1 MRRGINRLS
10 IRQTYHPQTRT
21 IMQTATTGPLEAEPL
36 RKVSTD
42 QILHRLREMFGED
55 RARLF
60 AGHSFRVTDEP
71 ERVVAFPHNIDELS
85 EMLKLASDERW
96 RVIPAGA
103 GTWLTMGNRPV
114 SFHLIVS
121 TAQMNRVLEYEP
133 ADLTAT
139 VESGCVLSTFNQ
151 LAAGHRQTIPLDP
164 FGDASATLGG
174 IVSTA
179 SSGPLRCAYGTP
191 RDWLIGI
198 QVVHADG
205 SVTRAGGKVVKNV
218 AGYDLC
224 KLYAGS
230 FGSLAVIAE
239 MSFKLRALPAAEKTL
254 VFYSDNAESLCSLA
268 LRINDS
274 DVHPSAME
282 IIAPTSNSTLPI
294 DSKRF
299 SLVLRFLN
307 EAETIES
314 QISEAIR
321 IGHDVQHSILTDAD
335 AVVFWHGY
343 HESET
348 DEQWAFSLR
357 MSAVPSDLDAAI
369 KDINK
374 LLPHATWRAH
384 AANGVVRIY
393 GEENLFEGLQTK
405 RRPKFIAELRH
416 AAQARGG
423 QLVVLHAPQPIK
435 DQLDTWGDVGA
446 TALLMRELKKR
457 FDPQGQLS
465 PGRFV
470 GGI

>member
-1 MRRGINRLS
+1 
-10 IRQTYHPQTRT
+10 
-21 IMQTATTGPLEAEPL
+21 MQTVTTGPLEAEPL

-55 RARLF
+55 RARLLT
-60 AGHSFRVTDEP
+60 GDSFRVTDEP
-71 ERVVAFPHNIDELS
+71 ARVVAFPHNIDELS

-103 GTWLTMGNRPV
+103 GEWLTMGNRPV

-121 TAQMNRVLEYEP
+121 TARMNRVLVYEP

-151 LAAGHRQTIPLDP
+151 FAAGHRQTIPLDP

-174 IVSTA
+174 IVATA
-179 SSGPLRCAYGTP
+179 SSGPLRCGYGTP
-191 RDWLIGI
+191 RDWLIGLR
-198 QVVHADG
+198 VVHADG
-205 SVTRAGGKVVKNV
+205 GITRAGGKVVKNV

-224 KLYAGS
+224 KLYTGS

-254 VFYSDNAESLCSLA
+254 VFYADNAESLCSLA

-282 IIAPTSNSTLPI
+282 MIAPSETQSLPI

-299 SLVLRFLN
+299 ALVLRFLN
-307 EAETIES
+307 ETETIES
-314 QISEAIR
+314 QISDATR
-321 IGHDVQHSILTDAD
+321 IGHDVQRSILTDTD
-335 AVVFWHGY
+335 AAAFWRGY

-348 DEQWAFSLR
+348 DERWAFSLR
-357 MSAVPSDLDAAI
+357 LSALPADLDFVL

-384 AANGVVRIY
+384 AANGVVRIH
-393 GEENLFEGLQTK
+393 GEEDLFEGLQTK
-405 RRPKFIAELRH
+405 RHPKFIAELRH
-416 AAQARGG
+416 TTQARGG
-423 QLVVLHAPQPIK
+423 QLVVLRAPQKIK
-435 DQLDTWGDVGA
+435 EQLDTWGDVGS
-446 TALLMRELKKR
+446 TSRLMRELKQR
-457 FDPQGQLS
+457 LDPQGQLS